1 MDILKALNLVVRF
14 LLELCMLAAVGYWGF
29 TTGSSWAVK
38 TILGIGLPILIALG
52 WWLAWRLSGIS
63 RLVLELTLLGSGAVA
78 LFARNKPELGWVY
91 AAILVINKALM
102 VIWKQAWKPESKNKG
117 VEL

>member
-1 MDILKALNLVVRF
+1 MDVLKALNLVVRF

-29 TTGSSWAVK
+29 TTGSSWTVK
-38 TILGIGLPILIALG
+38 IILGIGLPILVALG
-52 WWLAWRLSGIS
+52 WWLAWRLRGIS

-78 LFARNKPELGWVY
+78 LFAGNTPELGWVY
-91 AAILVINKALM
+91 SVILVINKVLL
-102 VIWKQAWKPESKNKG
+102 VIWKQDWKQESKNKG